1 MPDTQ
6 VVKVKTYVELLPNE
20 EMIWIGKP
28 YFGENLT
35 VKYSLILGVNL
46 IYILFITYQIIW
58 KGFLK
63 FDFKNLDFYAI
74 QVIALTAFVVA
85 FLALFKAVAFLLNQN
100 SMTYGFSNLRV
111 FWARKDFKVI
121 INELAFSK
129 IAQINLVG
137 TNLNDKLFSIY
148 FSPTE
153 TLDFEGYNYDDD
165 ESRPFPSFE
174 KVIDGDVVYLEL
186 MKRWKELRSEN

>member
-1 MPDTQ
+1 VSDTQ
-6 VVKVKTYVELLPNE
+6 LVKVKTYVDLQPNE

-35 VKYSLILGVNL
+35 IKYFFIFSLNL
-46 IYILFITYQIIW
+46 IYIIFIIYLIFWKSLLVFDFHNLNSYAGKLFALIGFITSIYMIYKSI
-58 KGFLK
+58 G
-63 FDFKNLDFYAI
+63 
-74 QVIALTAFVVA
+74 
-85 FLALFKAVAFLLNQN
+85 FLLNQN

-121 INELAFSK
+121 VNELPFSK
-129 IAQINLVG
+129 IAKIDLVG
-137 TNLNDKLFSIY
+137 TDQNEKLFSIY

-165 ESRPFPSFE
+165 DSRPFPSFE
-174 KVIDGDVVYLEL
+174 KVMNGDIVYLEL
-186 MKRWKELRSEN
+186 MKSWKKL